1 MDLVWAQVISDPFLR
16 RLILRYLSVPSE
28 TRNIKQQ
35 ISTSIYKYELYFLE
49 FSVKIKEILYL
60 MCLFPDL
67 YSAEL
72 CFCSSVLQKTVNNIC
87 RFAYPFFLVLSL
99 QILKL
104 CSLLSSGLQS
114 TSELMTVLTLTTSDY
129 FIRNSTIS

>member
-1 MDLVWAQVISDPFLR
+1 
-16 RLILRYLSVPSE
+16 
-28 TRNIKQQ
+28 
-35 ISTSIYKYELYFLE
+35 
-49 FSVKIKEILYL
+49 

-72 CFCSSVLQKTVNNIC
+72 CFRSSVLQKTVNNIY
-87 RFAYPFFLVLSL
+87 RFAYPFFLALSL

-114 TSELMTVLTLTTSDY
+114 TSELMTVLTLTTRDY
-129 FIRNSTIS
+129 FIRTQQYHSKIVIIALHLLGLMCSQSGGTTGYVNQLAYFGLRRL